1 MRNIGASVMH
11 RSECLAKGGFKT
23 NNGPSTKDK
32 GPMTSKEISDTS
44 NETSLPQP
52 TQAGRIDACMELIVQ
67 AMKCLENNDKD
78 CVMKLI
84 EELIKADCHNGYAV
98 GKKIADGVKE
108 LVHGLWLAS
117 NREEICGLLRM
128 LKNLNVSKGWVRKAL
143 GMSTK
148 MLNKRIAKCGIDWE
162 GKITRN
168 NVIKVIENMLR
179 KMGWNEIKMC
189 EELLRF
195 IGVDVDE
202 FRRYGIEPCV
212 WLNGLELLS
221 DLRRPYWLGMAKSDL
236 VTWKYNGGIRL
247 ELGTTNTIDVIFFA
261 MTLSAIKTSSL
272 KIVWGRGVPSMKY
285 VSEPINLSYYVY
297 LSADAWPWPIEL
309 SAGEL
314 ERILDGFNDE
324 GLAEYIAGEID
335 GDGIVWYNYGNIF
348 VRIVACRDCPKRM
361 VLDVLKEVIARRFG
375 IVGTI
380 YHFETADAL
389 EFGGEKAARLLRR
402 IVKYIHHPLKKLRA
416 ELILALYDGRISPEK
431 FEELYDVTKYERRAP
446 DIKRNNGLDVLV
458 RAVPQTHTHGEP
470 NTKTKTENTK

>member
-1 MRNIGASVMH
+1 MH
-11 RSECLAKGGFKT
+11 RIRCIAKGGFKI
-23 NNGPSTKDK
+23 NGPPKNGK
-32 GPMTSKEISDTS
+32 GPMSQRNNLGTRDEA
-44 NETSLPQP
+44 SLPKP

-202 FRRYGIEPCV
+202 FRRYGIEPCI

-324 GLAEYIAGEID
+324 ELAEYVAGEID
-335 GDGIVWYNYGNIF
+335 GDGTVWYKETVYVGIT
-348 VRIVACRDCPKRM
+348 ACKNCPKRV
-361 VLDVLKEVIARRFG
+361 VLDILKEVIAERFG
-375 IVGTI
+375 ITGSI
-380 YHFETADAL
+380 NSERTADVL
-389 EFGGEKAARLLRR
+389 DFGGEDAVKLLRR
-402 IVKYIHHPLKKLRA
+402 VVKYIHHPLRRLRA
-416 ELILALYDGRISPEK
+416 ELILALYDGKISKDEFTK
-431 FEELYDVTKYERRAP
+431 LYEQTEYELGGP
-446 DIKRNNGLDVLV
+446 DIKHNHGLEALV
-458 RAVPQTHTHGEP
+458 RAAPQTHTHGA
-470 NTKTKTENTK
+470 